1 MEQNASQRQDYL
13 FQRYLQDTITEEEY
27 AELWELL
34 QHREQE
40 ELLSG
45 RLQELW
51 EAARHA
57 PPLLGDAQWA
67 EKFRK
72 AKAARP
78 AFAWRRLL
86 PRVAAA
92 VLILGAG
99 ASAYF
104 LLRQKPAPAPAMA
117 EIQQPAK
124 KDLLPGGSKA
134 VLTLADGT
142 ELVLDSA
149 ANGQVGTQ
157 GNISIVKLDS
167 GRLAYQ
173 APGTAPGEVVYNTLS
188 TPRGGQFQLLL
199 PDGSRAWLNA
209 GSSIRFP
216 NVFAGRERKVEVAG
230 EVYFEV
236 AADAQKP
243 FVVQAAGA
251 RIDVLG
257 TSFNVQAYENGRMAT
272 TLLTGS
278 VKVSRNGASITLKP
292 SQQALTTQEGTLQL
306 VRNADLDE
314 VMAWKNG
321 LFWLNGTDMATLA
334 KQLSL
339 WYDVEII
346 IRGNI
351 SQRFTGTIPR
361 NVKASRVFEVLQETG
376 SLHYTIEDG
385 RIIVSP

>member
-1 MEQNASQRQDYL
+1 MEQNASSRQDYL

-34 QHREQE
+34 QRREQKDV
-40 ELLSG
+40 LNG
-45 RLQELW
+45 RLHELW
-51 EAARHA
+51 EAARDA
-57 PPLLGDAQWA
+57 PPVLKDEEWA

-72 AKAARP
+72 ARSARP
-78 AFAWRRLL
+78 AFMYRKTLL
-86 PRVAAA
+86 RVAAA
-92 VLILGAG
+92 VLVIVMGAG
-99 ASAYF
+99 AY
-104 LLRQKPAPAPAMA
+104 LLTRQKETAAPADLAV
-117 EIQQPAK
+117 QQPAK
-124 KDLLPGGSKA
+124 KDIPPGGNKA
-134 VLTLADGT
+134 ILTLADGS

-149 ANGQVGTQ
+149 ANGQVGRQ

-173 APGTAPGEVVYNTLS
+173 AGETAPAEMVYNTLK

-199 PDGSRAWLNA
+199 PDGTRAWLNA

-216 NVFAGRERKVEVAG
+216 NIFAGAERRVDISG

-243 FVVQAAGA
+243 FIVNAGGT

-257 TSFNVQAYENGRMAT
+257 TNFNVQAYEGGQMAT
-272 TLLTGS
+272 TLLRGS
-278 VKVSRNGASITLKP
+278 VRVTKGASSITLKP
-292 SQQALTTQEGTLQL
+292 HQQAVALNGGELRL
-306 VRNADLDE
+306 VRNADMDE

-321 LFWLNGTDMATLA
+321 LFWLNGTDIHTLA
-334 KQLSL
+334 RQLSL
-339 WYDVEII
+339 WYDIEIVI
-346 IRGNI
+346 EGNI

-361 NVKASRVFEVLQETG
+361 NVTVSKVFDVLQETG
-376 SLHYTIEDG
+376 SLHYAIRDN

>member
-13 FQRYLQDTITEEEY
+13 FQRYLQDTITGEEY

-34 QHREQE
+34 RRREE
-40 ELLSG
+40 PGVLSG
-45 RLQELW
+45 RLQQLW
-51 EAARHA
+51 EAAHDA
-57 PPLLGDAQWA
+57 PPLLSDDQWA
-67 EKFRK
+67 EKFHQ
-72 AKAARP
+72 AKNKRSAP
-78 AFAWRRLL
+78 LYRRLL

-92 VLILGAG
+92 VLILGAAG
-99 ASAYF
+99 Y
-104 LLRQKPAPAPAMA
+104 LVLRPKPAPAPALTA
-117 EIQQPAK
+117 AQEHII
-124 KDLLPGGSKA
+124 KDFPPGGNKA
-134 VLTLADGT
+134 VLTLADGS

-149 ANGQVGTQ
+149 ANGRLSTQ

-173 APGTAPGEVVYNTLS
+173 PTGASPGEVVYNTLS
-188 TPRGGQFQLLL
+188 TPKGGQFQLLL

-216 NVFAGRERKVEVAG
+216 NIFAGGERKVDITG

-236 AADAQKP
+236 EKDAQKP
-243 FVVQAAGA
+243 FIVQAGGT

-257 TSFNVQAYENGRMAT
+257 TSFNVQAYAGAPMTA
-272 TLLTGS
+272 TLLTGR
-278 VKVSRNGASITLKP
+278 VKVSRNGASVTLRP
-292 SQQALTTQEGTLQL
+292 YQQALAANDGDLRL
-306 VRNADLDE
+306 VNHADLEE

-321 LFWLNGTDMATLA
+321 LFWLNGTDMASLA

-346 IRGNI
+346 IKGNI

-361 NVKASRVFEVLQETG
+361 NVNVSKVFEVLQETG
-376 SLHYTIEDG
+376 SLQYTFENG
-385 RIIVSP
+385 RIIVTP

>member
-40 ELLSG
+40 DVLTG

-57 PPLLGDAQWA
+57 PPLLSHGQWA

-78 AFAWRRLL
+78 AAAWRRLL

-92 VLILGAG
+92 VLVLCVATG
-99 ASAYF
+99 AYF
-104 LLRQKPAPAPAMA
+104 ALRQKPAQAPALA
-117 EIQQPAK
+117 AQQPHK
-124 KDLLPGGSKA
+124 KDLPPGGNKA
-134 VLTLADGT
+134 ILTLGDGT

-167 GRLAYQ
+167 GRLAYR
-173 APGTAPGEVVYNTLS
+173 ASGGHTGEVVYNTLT

-216 NVFAGRERKVEVAG
+216 NVFTGRERKVDVVG

-243 FVVQAAGA
+243 FIVQAAGT

-257 TSFNVQAYENGRMAT
+257 TSFNVQAYENGSMAT

-278 VKVSRNGASITLKP
+278 VRVTRNGASLTLKP
-292 SQQALTTQEGTLQL
+292 SQQALATGSGELQL
-306 VRNADLDE
+306 VRNADLDQ

-321 LFWLNGTDMATLA
+321 VFWLNGTDMASLA
-334 KQLSL
+334 RQLSL
-339 WYDVEII
+339 WYDVEIV

-361 NVKASRVFEVLQETG
+361 NVKASRVFDVLQETG